1 MARALFIGSD
11 HAGYELKQSLM
22 HHLSKQYFIQD
33 QGCFSKDSVDY
44 PDYAHK
50 VAELVAETPDAVG
63 ILICGSGIGMSIVAN
78 KVRGVRAACCE
89 SLKTAVL
96 SRQHNNANIICLG
109 ERIISETL
117 ALEMVKA
124 WLTTSFEG
132 GRHEKRIKKIQE
144 LE

>member
-33 QGCFSKDSVDY
+33 LGCFSKDSVDY

-89 SLKTAVL
+89 SLQTAVL